1 MKKVIVTL
9 GIALIGA
16 ASQASTVIQF
26 TTGEGYSNGVLNG
39 QNSWNANTAWSVTDA
54 AALGNVKTTSNGA
67 GATLGIPITLT
78 TGQSYS
84 LSANFEFNG
93 TYTAGGQGAS
103 DQNVF
108 GLGISSGISLYGG
121 PDTAEATLVVRSN
134 TNAAGTSA
142 YTILNNFGPFADM
155 TTVNGFNAG
164 DVFQLD
170 YTLTL
175 GSDAGTSFFS
185 TQLTNLTDSTST
197 ALGTFT
203 GLDAGVYTA
212 LTGTGAYAYFRTSFD
227 MTATGVNGAQV
238 NSFSFAAVP
247 EPSTMGLL
255 AFALGGL
262 MSRRR
267 RRASSLKF

>member
-1 MKKVIVTL
+1 MKKVIAIL
-9 GIALIGA
+9 GLALISA

-39 QNSWNANTAWSVTDA
+39 QNSWNANTAWTVTDSA
-54 AALGNVKTTSNGA
+54 GLGNAKTTSNGA

-78 TGQSYS
+78 TGQSYM

-103 DQNVF
+103 DRNVF
-108 GLGISSGISLYGG
+108 GLGISSGTSLYSG

-142 YTILNNFGPFADM
+142 YTILNNFGAFADM
-155 TTVNGFNAG
+155 TTLNGFNAG

-175 GSDAGTSFFS
+175 GSNAATSVFT
-185 TQLTNLTDSTST
+185 TQLINLTDSTST

-227 MTATGVNGAQV
+227 MTATGENGAQV
-238 NSFSFAAVP
+238 NSFTVVP
-247 EPSTMGLL
+247 EPSISALL
-255 AFALGGL
+255 VFAFGGL
-262 MSRRR
+262 VSRRR
-267 RRASSLKF
+267 RPASSLVL